1 MTLSHSQQS
10 EALESDFNLNDGTRV
25 HVRPIRPEDDR
36 SLVEIF
42 NASSPQTV
50 YQRFFTALPELTPE
64 MARGLSRVDYI
75 HRLALIA
82 ETDSERIGVAR
93 YESTRNPAVAE
104 LGLVVV
110 DSWQNRGI
118 GRILL
123 REILRAAGANGI
135 HRFCADV
142 LGENHRMLHLLATEG
157 QILDARTEAGVTTV
171 TLIARS
177 DPPADAATR
186 GVGE

>member
-1 MTLSHSQQS
+1 MTLSQ
-10 EALESDFNLNDGTRV
+10 SDFTLKDGTRV
-25 HVRPIRPEDDR
+25 HVRPIRPEDDHR
-36 SLVEIF
+36 LVDIF

-64 MARGLSRVDYI
+64 MARDLSSVDYVQ
-75 HRLALIA
+75 RLALIA
-82 ETDSERIGVAR
+82 ETGAEPIGVAR
-93 YESTRNPAVAE
+93 YESTRDPGMAE

-110 DSWQNRGI
+110 DGWQNRGI

-123 REILRAAGANGI
+123 REILCAAGANGI

-157 QILDARTEAGVTTV
+157 QLLDTRTEAGVTTV
-171 TLIARS
+171 TLRS
-177 DPPADAATR
+177 RTSAPAAAAASR
-186 GVGE
+186 RPCP